1 MIESSMAK
9 LTADEWKNWT
19 CVYSLF
25 VLHDILPKEHLE
37 CWWLFVQACM
47 LVCQPILTHER
58 IRIDELLLNFCKTFQ
73 RLYGRDACTV
83 NIHLHCHL
91 SDCLC
96 DYGPALGTWCLSFE
110 RYSGILG
117 RIPSNKQTLKIE
129 KTIITI

>member
-1 MIESSMAK
+1 MDVGRIPYMIESSMAK

-83 NIHLHCHL
+83 AFTCIVICQTACVIM
-91 SDCLC
+91 DQ
-96 DYGPALGTWCLSFE
+96 PMALGTLV
-110 RYSGILG
+110 
-117 RIPSNKQTLKIE
+117 LKD
-129 KTIITI
+129 TMAY